1 MRGGALQRTAVD
13 CFSEPLPGPDCV
25 DAAGN
30 TGNEHNQ
37 RACEE
42 KKLLCHFLDIL
53 CFMKQTHMKQNKVMG
68 IKSTCSS
75 PGVARRRWSPAG
87 DAIFILSFSNKNI

>member
-42 KKLLCHFLDIL
+42 KKLLCHFL
-53 CFMKQTHMKQNKVMG
+53 
-68 IKSTCSS
+68 STYFVS
-75 PGVARRRWSPAG
+75 
-87 DAIFILSFSNKNI
+87 